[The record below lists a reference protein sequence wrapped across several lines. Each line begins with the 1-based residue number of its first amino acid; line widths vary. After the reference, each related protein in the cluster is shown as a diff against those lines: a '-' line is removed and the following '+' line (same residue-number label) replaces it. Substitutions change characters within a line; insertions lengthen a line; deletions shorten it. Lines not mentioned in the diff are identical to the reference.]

1 MEGLELIG
9 TQKQQVMQLPRIPKF
24 NVKGRRA
31 SPRGLS
37 LNYPKANFMIPHYN
51 YFYAPVGFQPV
62 TPDTLGETM
71 TPGQMHQLITLDNGQ
86 MMIRRIDVDYTA
98 NNQINISFD
107 GGQNGNQYNQLI

>member
-1 MEGLELIG
+1 
-9 TQKQQVMQLPRIPKF
+9 
-24 NVKGRRA
+24 
-31 SPRGLS
+31 
-37 LNYPKANFMIPHYN
+37 
-51 YFYAPVGFQPV
+51 
-62 TPDTLGETM
+62 M